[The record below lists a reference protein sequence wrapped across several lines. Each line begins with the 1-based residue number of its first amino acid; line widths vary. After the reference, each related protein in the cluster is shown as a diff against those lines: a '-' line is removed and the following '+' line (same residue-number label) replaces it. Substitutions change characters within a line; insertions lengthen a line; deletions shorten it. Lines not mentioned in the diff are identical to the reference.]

1 MADLSLREQ
10 LQPGLL
16 DRLTDDE
23 RFVTEIQVAARRA
36 ELERLRLK
44 VSELGDILAGLG
56 LKAIAPPAPPASGDE
71 HEFWFSA
78 PGRSTGLQQIKDL
91 VIKPPGA
98 PGGVVVGT
106 FCRVRGRALLNS
118 LTESLDKRVF
128 TMRRLREAV
137 FRDITWLLNSMS
149 LDSTEDLA
157 RYPEVE
163 RSVLNYGMPT
173 LAGRQMSSID
183 PQVTAERIAR
193 AISAFEPRLSSV
205 RVTPE
210 RHKQG
215 EEGFAVSFQVEAEL
229 WGQPVSQHLVLRTS
243 IDLNSGEIR
252 VSEAATR

>member
-16 DRLTDDE
+16 DRLSDDE
-23 RFVTEIQVAARRA
+23 RFVTEIQVTTRRT
-36 ELERLRLK
+36 ELDRLKLK

-56 LKAIAPPAPPASGDE
+56 LKIIAPPAPPASGEE
-71 HEFWFSA
+71 HEFWFAA
-78 PGRSTGLQQIKDL
+78 PGRTAGLQQIKEL

-98 PGGVVVGT
+98 PSGVAVST
-106 FCRVRGRALLNS
+106 FCKVQGRALLNS
-118 LTESLDKRVF
+118 QTESLDKRVF
-128 TMRRLREAV
+128 TMRRLRDAV

-149 LDSTEDLA
+149 LDSTEELA

-193 AISAFEPRLSSV
+193 AISTFEPRLSSV

-215 EEGFAVSFQVEAEL
+215 DEGFVVAFQVEAEL

-252 VSEAATR
+252 VSETATR

>member
-23 RFVTEIQVAARRA
+23 RFVTEIQVVARRS

-44 VSELGDILAGLG
+44 VSELADILAGLG
-56 LKAIAPPAPPASGDE
+56 LKAIAAPAPPASEDE
-71 HEFWFSA
+71 HQFWFAA
-78 PGRSTGLQQIKDL
+78 PGRSAGLQQIKDL

-98 PGGVVVGT
+98 PAGVALGT
-106 FCRVRGRALLNS
+106 FCRVQGRALLNS
-118 LTESLDKRVF
+118 QTESLDKRVF
-128 TMRRLREAV
+128 TMRRLRDAV

-149 LDSTEDLA
+149 LDSTEDLS

-183 PQVTAERIAR
+183 PQITAERIAR
-193 AISAFEPRLSSV
+193 AISTFEPRLSSV
-205 RVTPE
+205 RVSPE
-210 RHKQG
+210 RRKG
-215 EEGFAVSFQVEAEL
+215 DDGFSVAFQVEADL
-229 WGQPVSQHLVLRTS
+229 WGQPVAQHLVLRTS